1 MEVIKKYL
9 DVFLVESRQHLEL
22 MNQALLALEKNPEGT
37 EFLRQ
42 CLVSLHTLKGIAG
55 TANWDEMESLA
66 HALEDVF
73 DAVKNKKCVLEDSV
87 DILFQGFD
95 MLGAS
100 LEALGKGGKEFMTK
114 ALVERLENL
123 AVGGSKAKK
132 LSSAEPKLSQGIER
146 MQI

>member
-1 MEVIKKYL
+1 MVVIKKYL
-9 DVFLVESRQHLEL
+9 EVFLAESRQHLEL
-22 MNQALLALEKNPEGT
+22 MNQALLALEKNPART
-37 EFLRQ
+37 EFLSQ

-73 DAVKNKKCVLEDSV
+73 DAVKNKKCVLGDCV

-100 LEALGKGGKEFMTK
+100 LEALGKGDKETHHHGIGR
-114 ALVERLENL
+114 ALENL
-123 AVGGSKAKK
+123 ATVVYAGNSRAYETL
-132 LSSAEPKLSQGIER
+132 LS
-146 MQI
+146 

>member
-22 MNQALLALEKNPEGT
+22 MNQALLALEKNPEQT

-42 CLVSLHTLKGIAG
+42 CLLSLHTLKGIAG

-73 DAVKNKKCVLEDSV
+73 DAVKNKKIAFGDSV

-100 LEALGKGGKEFMTK
+100 LEALAKGEEEFITK
-114 ALVERLENL
+114 PLVQRLENL
-123 AVGGSKAKK
+123 TVGRKQAKN
-132 LSSAEPKLSQGIER
+132 LSPAEPK
-146 MQI
+146 

>member
-1 MEVIKKYL
+1 MVIIKKHL

-22 MNQALLALEKNPEGT
+22 MDQALLSLEKNPEHA

-73 DAVKNKKCVLEDSV
+73 DAVKNKKCVL
-87 DILFQGFD
+87 
-95 MLGAS
+95 
-100 LEALGKGGKEFMTK
+100 
-114 ALVERLENL
+114 
-123 AVGGSKAKK
+123 
-132 LSSAEPKLSQGIER
+132 
-146 MQI
+146 